1 MNNKLLNPNSPL
13 KLETALFLSPNQA
26 EALNHFNFIVTGFY
40 GAGKTTALECAIDKI
55 IEKPTEFPNPKIILC
70 TWDES
75 QELQRKFKEKM
86 EKIKSKNHPHLK
98 EDSLQVVSLKD
109 VCDQYQVKPMQSWQ
123 WSWLL
128 SLFWLDRSKVDV
140 LNDLC
145 RKIKGKC
152 VIFISTNDSFKSKNN
167 IFSLLC
173 WKLCKRRS
181 IYSAVWMDGSIAFV
195 VWCYKR
201 Q

>member
-1 MNNKLLNPNSPL
+1 MGKINHLLNIIALFSNFNYSSYGTSESHFEATSKMLESMNNKLLYPNSPL
-13 KLETALFLSPNQA
+13 KFETALFLSPNQA

-55 IEKPTEFPNPKIILC
+55 IEKPTEFPNPKMILC

-86 EKIKSKNHPHLK
+86 EKIKSQTYPHLN

-123 WSWLL
+123 WSWLR
-128 SLFWLDRSKVDV
+128 SWFWLDRSKVDI

-152 VIFISTNDSFKSKNN
+152 VTFFNFK
-167 IFSLLC
+167 L
-173 WKLCKRRS
+173 
-181 IYSAVWMDGSIAFV
+181 
-195 VWCYKR
+195 
-201 Q
+201 